1 MSRKRV
7 LLVENEDGQRNAVHR
22 ALEHR
27 RFQVYSAANA
37 ATARQL
43 VEQHKEPFD
52 VVVLDMRLDD
62 PDDPN
67 VTGANLGI
75 EFRKRK
81 EWQDWPAEFLINS
94 AYGDREYY
102 QLALELGAAAYL
114 EKNAESDLK
123 SVIRHVRALALRRAL
138 SVERRDA
145 LATIDAIAK
154 SSWDQREAVRRFCNE
169 VLRAE
174 LVDSLGAPFLLLWTD
189 PTGTYGYGNQ
199 SDLPA
204 GPHKA
209 YETVQALTQG
219 TTGMSDPLVFKPSL
233 LQKPIPPEEVAILS
247 SLGDAAFIPLL
258 TEADFHLSLGILPEP
273 QSSQSLADDPRSLA
287 SVLAE
292 FFRPAVLKHLLTLT
306 TKWAELHAHRL
317 AVLTATSQ
325 LCLYIGQEQLSA
337 LEEARVTGEIA
348 ETGPSLQE
356 LQLLAEDLREA
367 GEVLGEL
374 ARQEAAP
381 AGAPEPASVPLRS
394 VLSMRTIAESAWSQT
409 SRMLDSDAPQIFRLD
424 GDCHV
429 RGRRDYLEIATS
441 RVLQWFLQRLR
452 TEAPAGQSPSIL
464 ITCRETEGGAEV
476 LFEDRSRRLP
486 ARLRKHLFVPFSQAV
501 SLPLDGRDL
510 RGPGLH
516 LPLYMAKAL
525 VELGNGGLLEDCTPK
540 DGEVGHRLVMR
551 FPPRSPADV
560 ISATPH

>member
-1 MSRKRV
+1 MSQKRV
-7 LLVENEDGQRNAVHR
+7 LLVENEDPQRTAIHR
-22 ALEHR
+22 ALENR
-27 RFQVYSAANA
+27 GFLVASAANA

-43 VEQHKEPFD
+43 VDRHKEPFD

-62 PDDPN
+62 PDDPD
-67 VTGANLGI
+67 VTGADLGI
-75 EFRKRK
+75 EFRKRR
-81 EWQDWPAEFLINS
+81 EWQDWPAEFLICS
-94 AYGDREYY
+94 AYGDRQYY
-102 QLALELGAAAYL
+102 KLALELGAAAYL
-114 EKNAESDLK
+114 EKKVEIDLK
-123 SVIRHVRALALRRAL
+123 SVTRHVRALALRRAL

-154 SSWDQREAVRRFCNE
+154 SSWDQREAVRRFCDE

-174 LVDSLGAPFLLLWTD
+174 LADSLGAPFLLLWTD
-189 PTGTYGYGNQ
+189 PAGTYGYTNR

-209 YETVQALTQG
+209 YDTLQALTQG
-219 TTGMSDPLVFKPSL
+219 TTGISVPLVFNPSL
-233 LQKPIPPEEVAILS
+233 LKKPTPPEEVTILS
-247 SLGDAAFIPLL
+247 CLRDAAFIPLL
-258 TEADFHLSLGILPEP
+258 SETDLHLSLGILPEP
-273 QSSQSLADDPRSLA
+273 QSSRSLADDPKALA
-287 SVLAE
+287 SVLTE

-306 TKWAELHAHRL
+306 TKWAELHAHRI

-325 LCLYIGQEQLSA
+325 LCLYIGQEQISA
-337 LEEARVTGEIA
+337 LEEARATGEIA
-348 ETGPSLQE
+348 MAGPSLQE

-374 ARQEAAP
+374 ARQEVAP
-381 AGAPEPASVPLRS
+381 AGTPEPASVPLRS
-394 VLSMRTIAESAWSQT
+394 MLSMRAIAESAWNQT
-409 SRMLDSDAPQIFRLD
+409 SRMLDGDASHVFRLE

-452 TEAPAGQSPSIL
+452 TEAPAGQSPSIF
-464 ITCRETEGGAEV
+464 ITCRETAGGAEV

-486 ARLRKHLFVPFSQAV
+486 DRLRKHLFVPFSQAV

-525 VELGNGGLLEDCTPK
+525 VELGNGGLLEDGTPK
-540 DGEVGHRLVMR
+540 DGEIGHRLVMR